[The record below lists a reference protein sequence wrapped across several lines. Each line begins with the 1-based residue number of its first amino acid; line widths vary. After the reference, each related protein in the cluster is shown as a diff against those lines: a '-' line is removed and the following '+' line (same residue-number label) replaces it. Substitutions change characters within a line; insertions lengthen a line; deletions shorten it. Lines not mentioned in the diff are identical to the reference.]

1 LIGEDVFYIGYLKG
15 ICRTYHQVACDCF
28 SSFGTAKVYDNKTT
42 KASTDFLE
50 NHLLKKFSPA
60 KIQRIL
66 TDCGPEYTTWHEEA
80 TVNHEVEKICQKL
93 GIKHTTTKVKHP
105 WTNSFV
111 ERLKKALLDEFHSV
125 AFRKKQ
131 YERIEKLQIDLDN
144 FMDDYD

>member
-1 LIGEDVFYIGYLKG
+1 MKPLWRKYITGL
-15 ICRTYHQVACDCF
+15 
-28 SSFGTAKVYDNKTT
+28 SSPIEEIINPFGLY
-42 KASTDFLE
+42 
-50 NHLLKKFSPA
+50 
-60 KIQRIL
+60 
-66 TDCGPEYTTWHEEA
+66 
-80 TVNHEVEKICQKL
+80 EVEKICQKL